1 MGSLKKIVSLAIQ
14 TSFGKAPVDSP
25 MIVDIPK
32 VPEVVVDIPKVEVVV
47 DISTVPK
54 KPKVPKAVVKTPV
67 VAENVVNE

>member
-14 TSFGKAPVDSP
+14 TSFAKAPADSP
-25 MIVDIPK
+25 MVVDIPK
-32 VPEVVVDIPKVEVVV
+32 VPEAVVDIP
-47 DISTVPK
+47 IVPK